1 MTRYAGTNAWLDV
14 DQQNVAVGSSA
25 SPTAMVLPLSSLT
38 QAQINS
44 SQDGGGVLTMMFAAT
59 AQPGGLVV
67 PPERVDVAFDAQ
79 AGPGFQALA
88 GWLAQ
93 VVTVNR
99 QAVQTRA
106 APAPARTSPGSQAVV
121 AASSRPAADALP
133 VVNPNGVQLLL
144 KPGEVVHGVF
154 QAELLKQE
162 VQREYQGGAA
172 GLSFPLGHG
181 VRLRTGGMRGH
192 SVVVGTHAA
201 VQDTGQLVVTSTRT
215 VFIGHQRS
223 LEFLYAKLIG
233 LREYTDGLGLS
244 VSNRQTTSVF
254 RLAGKDSPDL
264 AVSLISRSAS

>member
-14 DQQNVAVGSSA
+14 DQQHIAVGSPA
-25 SPTAMVLPLSSLT
+25 SPTAMVLPLSSLA
-38 QAQINS
+38 QAQINP

-88 GWLAQ
+88 GWLAK

-99 QAVQTRA
+99 QAVQ
-106 APAPARTSPGSQAVV
+106 AV
-121 AASSRPAADALP
+121 DALP
-133 VVNPNGVQLLL
+133 VVSPTGVQLLL
-144 KPGEVVHGVF
+144 KPGEVIHGVF

-162 VQREYQGGAA
+162 VQREFEGGSG

-181 VRLRTGGMRGH
+181 VRLRTGSMRGH

-201 VQDTGQLVVTSTRT
+201 VQDAGQLVVTSART

-223 LEFLYAKLIG
+223 LEFVYSKLIG

-254 RLAGKDSPDL
+254 RLAGQDSPAL
-264 AVSLISRSAS
+264 AASLISRSAAREDEP